1 LGATIRNARAIVW
14 LALLASVAWL
24 QDLWPQSKNTSSPS
38 DAASVSTAIAS
49 VKSGR
54 FYPADLEIIAEARA
68 VAAIPTLEDQ
78 FSRTEDLS
86 AREKIANVLVRL
98 GDKNEGYWNFI
109 VKQARNAVDNDAPS
123 VLHYDEHGSVSDPPS
138 REFVEWATA
147 HHLPMQQAM
156 ADQLEVYP
164 GAIFDLGTTGD
175 SRAIPLLRRA
185 LKSQNLLI
193 ESEAALGLAKIKDKT
208 SIHLIIEACK
218 RAPAAD
224 VAMTIALSL
233 IYFDDAEAQ
242 RAVER
247 YVPKDVAVESRKAR
261 AAGQGPFGE
270 KELSY

>member
-1 LGATIRNARAIVW
+1 
-14 LALLASVAWL
+14 
-24 QDLWPQSKNTSSPS
+24 
-38 DAASVSTAIAS
+38 
-49 VKSGR
+49 
-54 FYPADLEIIAEARA
+54 
-68 VAAIPTLEDQ
+68 
-78 FSRTEDLS
+78 
-86 AREKIANVLVRL
+86 
-98 GDKNEGYWNFI
+98 
-109 VKQARNAVDNDAPS
+109 VDNDAPS
-123 VLHYDEHGSVSDPPS
+123 VLHYDENGNVSDPPS

-156 ADQLEVYP
+156 ENQLEVYP
-164 GAIFDLGTTGD
+164 GAIFDIGTTGD

-185 LKSQNLLI
+185 LMSQNLLI
-193 ESEAALGLAKIKDKT
+193 ESEAALGLAKIKDKD